1 MIIFSNIHK
10 QVRSDPLHSQL
21 DHWTILEIER
31 SFTCDLCHNK
41 NILIM
46 LLSQF
51 NHIVSILYMYK
62 YVYYMR
68 LCGIPVQYTY
78 NSHVRHGWIRVLY
91 VTAYNNIR
99 IVYVFIHININIK
112 KYFPG

>member
-1 MIIFSNIHK
+1 
-10 QVRSDPLHSQL
+10 
-21 DHWTILEIER
+21 
-31 SFTCDLCHNK
+31 
-41 NILIM
+41 M

-51 NHIVSILYMYK
+51 NHIVSIFMLENVFFYMYMYK

-68 LCGIPVQYTY
+68 LRGIPVQYTY

-99 IVYVFIHININIK
+99 IVYVFIIIHINIK

>member
-1 MIIFSNIHK
+1 
-10 QVRSDPLHSQL
+10 
-21 DHWTILEIER
+21 
-31 SFTCDLCHNK
+31 
-41 NILIM
+41 M

-51 NHIVSILYMYK
+51 NHIVSIFMLENVFFLYVLYA
-62 YVYYMR
+62 
-68 LCGIPVQYTY
+68 IPVQYTY